1 MERRLKRQFQGDAI
15 LFDFQNANNV
25 SAHTAS
31 EGTLMLLGLLTVLL
45 GPSHPEILLLD
56 DIEHGLH
63 PLAQKALLEVL
74 AKVMDRFPN
83 LQVLASAHS
92 PYLLDGLKPEQVRL
106 MTIGPDGYSV
116 CGKLIDHP
124 QFEKWKNEMAPGELW
139 SLFGEKWIAE
149 GGHVK

>member
-1 MERRLKRQFQGDAI
+1 
-15 LFDFQNANNV
+15 
-25 SAHTAS
+25 
-31 EGTLMLLGLLTVLL
+31 MLLGLLTVLL
-45 GPSHPEILLLD
+45 GPSHPQILLLD

-74 AKVMDRFPN
+74 AKVMDRFPD

-106 MTIGPDGYSV
+106 MTVGPDGYSV

-149 GGHVK
+149 GGHAK